1 MGIFEKLG
9 PQHLDLFKEI
19 GNIGA
24 GNTATSL
31 SMMMNSKVEISV
43 PSAKVIPIAKI
54 PMLFEDPEEI
64 VAGVRMGIEGDMEG
78 YLLFVIDSAGAKK
91 ILKKLLGTS
100 PEDMTE
106 LDPMSTSALSE
117 IGNIVCGSYLMA
129 FSGFTGMSVNGKVP
143 ELIVDMITAIISETS
158 ISVMSEEDYILI
170 VETDIIIEGEE
181 KIRGFLMFLPEPEA
195 LLKVI
200 SKMGMGIEDGE

>member
-31 SMMMNSKVEISV
+31 SMMMNTKVEISV

-54 PMLFEDPEEI
+54 STLFKDPEEI
-64 VAGVRMGIEGDMEG
+64 VVGVRMGVEGEVSG
-78 YLLFVIDSAGAKK
+78 YILFVIDSLGAKK
-91 ILKKLLGTS
+91 ILKRLLGSS
-100 PEDMTE
+100 PEDLTK

-129 FSGFTGMSVNGKVP
+129 FSGFTTMNVNGKVP

-158 ISVMSEEDYILI
+158 ISVLSDEDYILI

-181 KIRGFLMFLPEPEA
+181 KVKGFLMFLPEAEG

-200 SKMGMGIEDGE
+200 NKMGMGIEDGK